1 MAWRRT
7 KRLRFPNGIPRVPAQ
22 TVAEQAE
29 AVAELKALAVSLAR
43 MSDSMSAAFD
53 ELRKFS
59 DFLDRI
65 EAIEA
70 LMEDCAMGDGQDL

>member
-1 MAWRRT
+1 MTWRRP
-7 KRLRFPNGIPRVPAQ
+7 KRLRFPNGIPRVPIKTA
-22 TVAEQAE
+22 APADSI
-29 AVAELKALAVSLAR
+29 AELEALAVSLAR